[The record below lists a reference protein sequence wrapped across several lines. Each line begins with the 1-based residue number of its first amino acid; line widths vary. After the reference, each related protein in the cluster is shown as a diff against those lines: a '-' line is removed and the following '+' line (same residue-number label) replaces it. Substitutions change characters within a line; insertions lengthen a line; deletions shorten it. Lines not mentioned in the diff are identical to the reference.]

1 MQILRIQS
9 ATGTKRLEIVETACL
24 RDLFE
29 SVHSLFDLDNFEFTL
44 FKERNNKDEVTQHKL
59 PQTTITHRHIDLT
72 ACPLAIFQL
81 TSSRSQ
87 HLADVGLK
95 HGDMIFLQQAGAPV
109 ASTSAAGLAV
119 AGPSTTTPLQQK
131 PSSSSLS
138 TVSSSSSI
146 NSMAG
151 VAGSSSTPASAN
163 INKKVY
169 DYHEDEVDQALY
181 KIDGRIQRQRDPK
194 L

>member
-1 MQILRIQS
+1 M
-9 ATGTKRLEIVETACL
+9 
-24 RDLFE
+24 
-29 SVHSLFDLDNFEFTL
+29 
-44 FKERNNKDEVTQHKL
+44 
-59 PQTTITHRHIDLT
+59 P
-72 ACPLAIFQL
+72 FQL

-151 VAGSSSTPASAN
+151 VPAGSSSTPASAN